1 MKRVF
6 VTISIK
12 NNGLKIQNKLMW
24 DMRGDTDEVDNL
36 IKELKEIKDFA
47 NGEANK
53 IGLKGS
59 DVRTEVSDSRK

>member
-6 VTISIK
+6 ITISIK
-12 NNGLKIQNKLMW
+12 KNGLKIQNKLMW
-24 DMRGDTDEVDNL
+24 AMQGDTNDVDNL
-36 IKELKEIKDFA
+36 IKEHKEIKKFA

-59 DVRTEVSDSRK
+59 DIKTEVSDSRK